1 MVSVESVEIIE
12 LDEQVDVYDIEVDVE
27 SCFQMSGIVAHNS
40 STCANLD
47 GKRFKVGEPHPTPPA
62 HPNCRSALIPALDD
76 DVAGKRPYVADNRSI
91 GEIPMSERAGKI
103 GKVSAKTTYPQW
115 FARQSAAFQ
124 REWLGRTRYELYKKG
139 GYKLDKFVDPL
150 GNRLTLDELRLKDA
164 ATFKELFD

>member
-47 GKRFKVGEPHPTPPA
+47 GQRFKVGEPHPTPPA
-62 HPNCRSALIPALDD
+62 HPNCRSALIPALDGE
-76 DVAGKRPYVADNRSI
+76 VAGKRPYVADKRKVGDIPVDQRDGMI
-91 GEIPMSERAGKI
+91 GQ
-103 GKVSAKTTYPQW
+103 VSAKTTYPEW
-115 FARQSAAFQ
+115 FSRQNAAFQ
-124 REWLGRTRYELYKKG
+124 REWLGRSRYELYKKG
-139 GYKLDKFVDPL
+139 GYTLDKFVDPL
-150 GNRLTLDELRLKDA
+150 GKRLSLDELRLKDA